1 MGDGSRYDVN
11 VLDDDDD
18 GDRSMRV
25 VVMWLRLSRDQ
36 YLHQLGIFGT
46 LPVQKRH

>member
-1 MGDGSRYDVN
+1 MDDGNRYDVN

-25 VVMWLRLSRDQ
+25 VVMWLRLNRDQ
-36 YLHQLGIFGT
+36 YRHQLGICGT
-46 LPVQKRH
+46 QPVQKRH